1 MRVVQRICLTPPA
14 VRKGLN
20 SHQSHGACSR
30 HGGGREQCEGAQRN
44 GTSHSPIGPPNYRA
58 NKDAVYSLW
67 TKEPYASRLLLQRRK
82 VQCLWENRTHFHGL
96 STARICMAMY
106 CQETG
111 GCRGVAQYSH
121 VCALSAVFVCVRSYL
136 AHSPSSSEDSAN
148 KRQKVSQPKLTRF
161 YLLSAAGGALHHS
174 VFTPS
179 RKPPHNIP
187 GYAPGL
193 QRSEGI
199 RHATRA

>member
-1 MRVVQRICLTPPA
+1 MADYEAALRRLATNCQFGEFLTQALRSFRVRVVQRICLTPPA

-44 GTSHSPIGPPNYRA
+44 GTSHPPIGPPNYRA

-96 STARICMAMY
+96 STARICMAIINCLVQIFMN
-106 CQETG
+106 
-111 GCRGVAQYSH
+111 SF
-121 VCALSAVFVCVRSYL
+121 S
-136 AHSPSSSEDSAN
+136 
-148 KRQKVSQPKLTRF
+148 
-161 YLLSAAGGALHHS
+161 
-174 VFTPS
+174 
-179 RKPPHNIP
+179 
-187 GYAPGL
+187 
-193 QRSEGI
+193 
-199 RHATRA
+199 